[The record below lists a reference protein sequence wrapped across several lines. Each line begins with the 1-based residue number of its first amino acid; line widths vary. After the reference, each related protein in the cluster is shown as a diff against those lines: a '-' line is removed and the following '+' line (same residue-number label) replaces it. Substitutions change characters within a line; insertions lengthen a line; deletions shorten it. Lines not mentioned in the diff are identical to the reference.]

1 MDQAGSV
8 AGGEVG
14 PDAKQNG
21 ADWRDTSRVRPAQ
34 IVPRHTQGWV
44 LVHHLSFGN
53 SVSAYKSKTNSVYS
67 VWNQLLGMYLG

>member
-44 LVHHLSFGN
+44 LVHTAEEVVFFFC
-53 SVSAYKSKTNSVYS
+53 AYTI
-67 VWNQLLGMYLG
+67 WF

>member
-44 LVHHLSFGN
+44 LVHLGKIRGCKYGYI
-53 SVSAYKSKTNSVYS
+53 YKQFLITNI
-67 VWNQLLGMYLG
+67 NMNIRNLMK